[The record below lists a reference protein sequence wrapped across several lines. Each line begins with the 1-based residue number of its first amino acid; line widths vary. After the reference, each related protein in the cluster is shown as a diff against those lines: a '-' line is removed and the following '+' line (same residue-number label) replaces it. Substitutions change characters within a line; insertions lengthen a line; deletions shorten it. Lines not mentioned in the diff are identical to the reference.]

1 MIARISNLKKKNMEI
16 IFDTETT
23 GLNSDCE
30 IIDIC
35 FIDKHFGN
43 ILY

>member
-1 MIARISNLKKKNMEI
+1 M

-23 GLNSDCE
+23 GLDPNIAQ

-35 FIDKHFGN
+35 FIDKKYGFK
-43 ILY
+43 IYETFIKR